1 MDLSGKVALVTGSSR
16 GIGRAAALRL
26 AAAGAAVALNAT
38 KNAAETQAAIES
50 AGGVCS
56 VHIADVA
63 DPEEAT
69 AMVQAVIERHGGLD
83 FLINNA
89 GVTRDTLALRMSD
102 DDWRRVIDV
111 NLTGAF
117 NCARAALKHMV
128 RRRAGR
134 IVNIGSVVG
143 YRGNPGQTNY
153 TASKSGLIGMTRSL
167 ALEVGSRGVT
177 ANVITPGYIET
188 DMTLEVAET
197 SLNAVREM
205 IPAGRLGTPEDVAE
219 AVLFLCSDEAA
230 YITGQTLPVDGGLA
244 LV

>member
-38 KNAAETQAAIES
+38 KDASETQASIES

-56 VHIADVA
+56 AHIADVA
-63 DPEEAT
+63 NAEEAT
-69 AMVQAVIERHGGLD
+69 AMVQAVIERHEGLD

-128 RRRAGR
+128 RRRSGR

-143 YRGNPGQTNY
+143 YRGNPGQANY